1 MKMTIPSVSV
11 YAIDQHNFRSLW
23 SRSHGSQHSSSKV
36 VRLFGAFVL
45 LVLSSSVAFAQYGG
59 GPAYSGPAKLTI
71 KSGVLGEDRT
81 ILVRTPAGYE
91 TNKLAYPVLYMTDG
105 DAHIAHTGSTIE
117 FLARNGRMSEMIVVG
132 ITNTDRTRDL
142 TPTKAT
148 GANAAQF
155 PTAGGADNFLKF
167 IETEV
172 IPEIEKRYRV
182 QPYRVLAGHS
192 FGGLFT
198 VHALITRPELFNSYV
213 AVSPSLQWSDDATLK
228 RAEEFFKTR
237 KELRAT
243 LFTSLGNEP
252 GAISKGFEQFKQI
265 LAKNQIKGFESE
277 VQQMTDEDH
286 GSVVL
291 RSHYSGLRKV
301 YDGWQ
306 MPRDPATGAVTGGLK
321 AADEH
326 YKWLSQ
332 KFGYSIP
339 TPENLINQIGYQ
351 FLLGSNP
358 EPDTAIAT
366 FKSNVER
373 YPNSANV
380 YDSLA
385 EAYERGGQLELATPL
400 YEKAQALGQQNHDPN
415 AAIYSANFAR
425 TSEKMKQAGAA
436 KQAGTVKPAEV
447 AKPTEA
453 AKQAEAPKKG
463 Q

>member
-1 MKMTIPSVSV
+1 MPTSKIKRSISLLGVLVVSV
-11 YAIDQHNFRSLW
+11 L
-23 SRSHGSQHSSSKV
+23 
-36 VRLFGAFVL
+36 
-45 LVLSSSVAFAQYGG
+45 LSSSAFAQYGG
-59 GPAYSGPAKLTI
+59 PAKITI
-71 KSGVLGEDRT
+71 KSSVLGEDRV
-81 ILVRTPAGYE
+81 ILVRTPPGYE
-91 TNKLAYPVLYMTDG
+91 ANKLAYPVLYMTDG
-105 DAHIAHTGSTIE
+105 DAHIGHTASTIE
-117 FLARNGRMSEMIVVG
+117 FLSRNGRMPEMIVVG

-148 GANAAQF
+148 GPNAAQF

-192 FGGLFT
+192 FGGLFA

-237 KELRAT
+237 KELHAT

-252 GAISKGFEQFKQI
+252 GDIGKDFEAFKQLLANNQVKGFEWD
-265 LAKNQIKGFESE
+265 A
-277 VQQMTDEDH
+277 QQMTDEDH

-291 RSHYSGLRKV
+291 RSHYFGLRKV

-306 MPRDPATGAVTGGLK
+306 MPRDPATGAVAGGLK

-339 TPENLINQIGYQ
+339 TPEGLVNQIGYQ
-351 FLLGSNP
+351 YLLGGNP
-358 EPDTAIAT
+358 EEAIAT

-385 EAYERGGQLELATPL
+385 EAYEKTARLDLAAPL
-400 YEKAQALGQQNHDPN
+400 YEKAQSLGKQNSDPN
-415 AAIYSANFAR
+415 AAIYSANFTRA
-425 TSEKMKQAGAA
+425 SDKLKQAAAA
-436 KQAGTVKPAEV
+436 KQ
-447 AKPTEA
+447 TETTKQTDA
-453 AKQAEAPKKG
+453 AKKNQ
-463 Q
+463 